1 MGRWEEQSHLIKL
14 RLRASEVRL
23 GDRLVGVEGQPH
35 RIVVQVRRLAREVR
49 LSHGGADETR
59 LVGDPLC
66 GSCGASLGWWRRSYR
81 TRSEVY
87 VRRGESSHGRATT
100 ER

>member
-1 MGRWEEQSHLIKL
+1 MIKL

-59 LVGDPLC
+59 LVGDPFVWIMR
-66 GSCGASLGWWRRSYR
+66 SGASGGGGGDTAHDLGCTYAAANP
-81 TRSEVY
+81 VM
-87 VRRGESSHGRATT
+87 GGRPLSGSVLAS
-100 ER
+100 